1 MMERLWTSVTTL
13 AGRLLNITLGF
24 GVRTSPITTLTRGDA
39 VSSPP
44 GFPPSQYDIVR
55 INSFKEGAQTM
66 KDKLIADVTWF
77 ADDAPNSE
85 AANHMWKL
93 ITHLMGVTV
102 QPGGKQI

>member
-1 MMERLWTSVTTL
+1 MERLWTLVTTL

-24 GVRTSPITTLTRGDA
+24 GVRTSPITTLTQGDA

-55 INSFKEGAQTM
+55 INSFKAGAQAM

-77 ADDAPNSE
+77 ADDAPNKE
-85 AANHMWKL
+85 AANHMWAML
-93 ITHLMGVTV
+93 THLMQVTV
-102 QPGGKQI
+102 KPEGKQL